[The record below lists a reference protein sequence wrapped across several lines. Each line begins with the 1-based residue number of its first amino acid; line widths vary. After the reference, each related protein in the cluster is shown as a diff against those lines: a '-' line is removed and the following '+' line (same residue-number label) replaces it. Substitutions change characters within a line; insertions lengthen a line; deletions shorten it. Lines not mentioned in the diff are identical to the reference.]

1 MIFPLFY
8 SIILN
13 KCINISFIYYLN
25 VVNFLFLFYL
35 LKNKLNYNIIL
46 TYSYGIITAS
56 VLSFVMYS
64 AGLYHFPFH
73 AGGRFCAFSPVC
85 NTLGASCAIC
95 IASIYVLW
103 LNKKLKSSH
112 TLLLI
117 TALSLIGIITF
128 SKTFFIIF
136 SITLLTIFI
145 NQFKNC
151 KNKKRLLTICLF
163 ALIIL
168 SPFILYY
175 GVIMFERFFGDTSYS
190 NIIDRLTTGR
200 LDKWIIYI
208 KPWAKNL
215 YSILFGLGFGYDY
228 NTIFSSHSFYVG
240 YLSKM
245 GIIGFAILLLFVY
258 STVLRK
264 NNGNFKLKY
273 LPIILILLIC
283 IVEDLSYNTFNFI
296 PFALATIC
304 INQHTDT
311 QI

>member
-1 MIFPLFY
+1 
-8 SIILN
+8 
-13 KCINISFIYYLN
+13 
-25 VVNFLFLFYL
+25 
-35 LKNKLNYNIIL
+35 
-46 TYSYGIITAS
+46 
-56 VLSFVMYS
+56 
-64 AGLYHFPFH
+64 
-73 AGGRFCAFSPVC
+73 
-85 NTLGASCAIC
+85 
-95 IASIYVLW
+95 
-103 LNKKLKSSH
+103 
-112 TLLLI
+112 
-117 TALSLIGIITF
+117 
-128 SKTFFIIF
+128 
-136 SITLLTIFI
+136 
-145 NQFKNC
+145 
-151 KNKKRLLTICLF
+151 
-163 ALIIL
+163 
-168 SPFILYY
+168 
-175 GVIMFERFFGDTSYS
+175 MFERFFGDTSYS